1 MTAPV
6 RSLSTWQQ
14 LAADAATAQPVP
26 SPCVNVCRMDADAGL
41 CVGCLRTLDEIAGW
55 SRLDD
60 TAKRH
65 VWAALPERA
74 ATMAGSARPPKAA

>member
-1 MTAPV
+1 MTVPV
-6 RSLSTWQQ
+6 RTLSTWHQ
-14 LAADAATAQPVP
+14 LAADAATANPVP

-65 VWAALPERA
+65 LWAALPERA
-74 ATMAGSARPPKAA
+74 ATRAESARTPNAA